1 MTSPPNCFQEDFPVP
16 SFPVIFRHDNDATPD
31 HADAAQSDAAETLLP
46 AIFTKDPRE
55 WTRFVD
61 RRVEILLRGGGG
73 GGSKRGL
80 VYAIDPV
87 SEAVV
92 LAAAAGKSG
101 DAAEELAANKIR
113 MEIIPG
119 HVIRDISVVSDD
131 RVDDERLAGELGRLF
146 GDEVTSAAAGEGA
159 LTNEQLDARRDEV
172 REWLIAN
179 RIPVEIGG
187 ANGDV
192 IQVAG
197 KALIIKRPYDVDHCY
212 SLNEIILK
220 KVQQLLRNRKEISCG
235 GGGGGKSATTA
246 VEN

>member
-1 MTSPPNCFQEDFPVP
+1 MTSPADCFQEDFPVP
-16 SFPVIFRHDNDATPD
+16 SFPVIFRHDNDGTPSD
-31 HADAAQSDAAETLLP
+31 HADAAHPSDTTETLLP

-73 GGSKRGL
+73 SKRGL

-92 LAAAAGKSG
+92 LATGAGKSG
-101 DAAEELAANKIR
+101 DAAAELDTNKIR

-119 HVIRDISVVSDD
+119 HVIQDISVVSD
-131 RVDDERLAGELGRLF
+131 RVDDERLVGELAKLF
-146 GDEVTSAAAGEGA
+146 GDETTSSSSAAAAGEGA
-159 LTNEQLDARRDEV
+159 LTNEELDARRDEV
-172 REWLIAN
+172 KEWLIAN

-197 KALIIKRPYDVDHCY
+197 QALIIKRPYDVDHCY

-220 KVQQLLRNRKEISCG
+220 KVQQLLRNRKESS
-235 GGGGGKSATTA
+235 GGGKSATTT

>member
-1 MTSPPNCFQEDFPVP
+1 MTTSPNCIQEDFPVP

-31 HADAAQSDAAETLLP
+31 HADEAQSDAAETLLP

-61 RRVEILLRGGGG
+61 RRVEILLRGGA
-73 GGSKRGL
+73 SKRGL

-92 LAAAAGKSG
+92 LATAAKS
-101 DAAEELAANKIR
+101 AEEEETNKVR
-113 MEIIPG
+113 MEIVPN
-119 HVIRDISVVSDD
+119 HVIQDISLVSD
-131 RVDDERLAGELGRLF
+131 RVDERLAGQLTRLF
-146 GDEVTSAAAGEGA
+146 GDPGTSSSAVAAAGEGA
-159 LTNEQLDARRDEV
+159 LTNEELDARRDEV
-172 REWLIAN
+172 RDWLIAN
-179 RIPVEIGG
+179 RIPVEVGG

-220 KVQQLLRNRKEISCG
+220 KVQQLLRNRKEIS
-235 GGGGGKSATTA
+235 GGGKTATTA